1 MRREGCQHEMV
12 WTYWILPSSHNTLP
26 KGRIFNN
33 VDAPAT
39 AGILTKV
46 PSKPTNHSKFTG
58 KCGRPRCMGCHMHPA
73 CKSKDKT
80 KGNNKIKSFDTL
92 GHQMVTWRIGNDQR
106 GLSQLGNSAS
116 GLLDHLVDY
125 RSDDYDGDED
135 STVRG
140 LGVILGSDNDGEDEG
155 PGPTNPD
162 AYVKN
167 GDDDEKLEIYGVGT
181 VLDHV
186 EEGDWCLVGKR

>member
-1 MRREGCQHEMV
+1 MV
-12 WTYWILPSSHNTLP
+12 RTYWVLPSSRNTLP
-26 KGRIFNN
+26 KGRIFNE

-39 AGILTKV
+39 AGLLTKV

-58 KCGRPRCMGCHMHPA
+58 KCGRPRCVGCHMHPA

-92 GHQMVTWRIGNDQR
+92 GHRMVTWRVVNDQL

-116 GLLDHLVDY
+116 GLLDQLVDY
-125 RSDDYDGDED
+125 RSEDDDDCDED
-135 STVRG
+135 STARG
-140 LGVILGSDNDGEDEG
+140 LGIILGSDDDGEDEG
-155 PGPTNPD
+155 QEPANPD
-162 AYVKN
+162 AYEKI
-167 GDDDEKLEIYGVGT
+167 GDENEKLDIYEVGI

-186 EEGDWCLVGKR
+186 EEGDWCLVGKQ